1 MAEINAANPEL
12 LGRVDDPE
20 GAQGTAEESDETAKG
35 GLGYATLAMIGA
47 VVEFTHLNIY
57 EVYRMQALEFFAY
70 VSFLIARNK
79 KNEEEIRKIRR
90 S

>member
-1 MAEINAANPEL
+1 
-12 LGRVDDPE
+12 
-20 GAQGTAEESDETAKG
+20 
-35 GLGYATLAMIGA
+35 MIGA

-79 KNEEEIRKIRR
+79 RKEEEIRKIRR

>member
-1 MAEINAANPEL
+1 
-12 LGRVDDPE
+12 
-20 GAQGTAEESDETAKG
+20 
-35 GLGYATLAMIGA
+35 MIGA
-47 VVEFTHLNIY
+47 VVEFTRLNIY

-70 VSFLIARNK
+70 ESFLIARNK